1 MLMTVALYA
10 FGWIL
15 LGLCSWG
22 LLMLAR
28 RDRHRRTTV
37 GRLYRLCWVEGNR
50 NENPVLGST
59 LTLRRR

>member
-1 MLMTVALYA
+1 MLMTAALYT

-28 RDRHRRTTV
+28 RDRSRRAAV